1 MKKSLLISFILRE
14 STVAPRKALIV
25 AFVSGAS
32 NALILAMINAASQHA
47 EDNEVRPLYAL
58 AFVASFIFYNISE
71 RWLLV
76 EAASQMEMII
86 HKVRTRIV
94 KALSGCELLD
104 VESLGRAVIYQ
115 GVAQHTQ
122 TLSQS
127 ASTLAI
133 SLQMIVMTIFT
144 TIYIGYLS
152 LTSVFVLG
160 IFLGISI
167 FIYFEKFGDMDYDAY
182 ETLKVENEFY
192 AVVSDM
198 VDGFKETKINSHKA
212 RTIINRAQ
220 NHSQVASD
228 GRSDVQKRYAAHFVY
243 SNSIFYLL
251 LAVMVF
257 IVPMVSP
264 AYASAVQMS
273 TTAVLFI
280 VGPISGLVG
289 SVPMFKAAE
298 AGIRSINEL
307 EEKLSQYHLKN
318 KEIVIDPDQL
328 ERPEDRDK
336 FINFK
341 TIELKDVVFKFE
353 ANPIDDASPFG
364 VGPINLTINKNETL
378 FITGGNGSGKST
390 LMRVLTA
397 LYPPASGNIL
407 IDGKKLRPK
416 DYQSYRELFAT
427 VFSDFHLSRYLDGV
441 RTFDD
446 ELAES
451 LIEKFEL
458 PEKVYI
464 TDNAFSDVDLSTGQR
479 KRIALVAAILEKK
492 KVLILDEW
500 AADQDPLFRRK
511 FYREILPMLKNMGIT
526 IIAITHDSRFFDASD
541 NQLHMEEGQA
551 VNFDPDAFHD

>member
-14 STVAPRKALIV
+14 STVAPRKALTV

-86 HKVRTRIV
+86 HNVRTRIV
-94 KALSGCELLD
+94 KALSSCELLD

-133 SLQMIVMTIFT
+133 SLQMIVMTVFT
-144 TIYIGYLS
+144 TIYIGLLS
-152 LTSVFVLG
+152 GTSVIVLG

-167 FIYFEKFGDMDYDAY
+167 FFYFEKFGDMDSDAY
-182 ETLKVENEFY
+182 ETLKEENEFY
-192 AVVSDM
+192 TVVSDM
-198 VDGFKETKINSHKA
+198 VDGFKETKMNSHKA
-212 RTIINRAQ
+212 RTIIDRAQ
-220 NHSQVASD
+220 KISQHATD
-228 GRSDVQKRYAAHFVY
+228 GRSDVQKRYASHFVY

-257 IVPMVSP
+257 VVPMISVEYS
-264 AYASAVQMS
+264 SEVQMS
-273 TTAVLFI
+273 TMAVLFI
-280 VGPISGLVG
+280 IGPISGLVG

-298 AGIRSINEL
+298 AGIRSITEL
-307 EEKLSQYHLKN
+307 EKKLSEYRSKN
-318 KEIVIDPDQL
+318 EDIVIDPDQT
-328 ERPEDRDK
+328 ESPEDRDK

-341 TIELKDVVFKFE
+341 KIELKDVVFTFD
-353 ANPIDDASPFG
+353 ANPLDDAPPFG

-397 LYPPASGNIL
+397 LYPPASGSIL

-427 VFSDFHLSRYLDGV
+427 VFGDFHLSRYLDGV
-441 RTFDD
+441 RVFDD
-446 ELAES
+446 ELAEE
-451 LIEKFEL
+451 LIEKLEL

-464 TDNAFSDVDLSTGQR
+464 QDNAFSDVDLSTGQR
-479 KRIALVAAILEKK
+479 KRIALVAAILEKR

-541 NQLHMEEGQA
+541 NQLHMEEGRA
-551 VNFDPDAFHD
+551 VNFDPDTFHD